1 MDNFDLNL
9 LRIFEALWRHRHVG
23 RAAIGLDLSQPAFS
37 YSLKRLREQ
46 IGDPLFV
53 KTRAGMQPTAAAVQ
67 LAPVVAAILEQVR
80 DQLLPVQSF
89 DPATSSRT
97 FTLSSSDIGEM
108 VFLPKLL
115 HHISQLAP
123 KVNIRMYTGRHAELM
138 RAMESGEL
146 DLMTGYFPDNVG
158 SDIFQ
163 QRLFSH
169 GFLCL
174 ARAGHPH
181 IGKKLTKQAFL
192 SLPHAV
198 IRAEGRSQEIV
209 EQYFKEHGIKRRA
222 LLHTHHFLS
231 IPFVVAATDMVV
243 TVPAAVGEMFS
254 QLANIQTFEP
264 PLPFPSFDI
273 KQYWHRRQHGDAA
286 NQWLRGLVQEL
297 FSGADTWHLADD
309 KHPENLSLSPP

>member
-53 KTRAGMQPTAAAVQ
+53 KTRAGMQPTAAAAQ

-80 DQLLPVQSF
+80 DQLLPAPAF
-89 DPATSSRT
+89 DPATSTRS
-97 FTLSSSDIGEM
+97 FTLSMSDLGEM
-108 VFLPKLL
+108 VILPKLL
-115 HHISQLAP
+115 RRLSQVAP
-123 KVNIRMYTGRHAELM
+123 EVNIRTYGGSPNDLM
-138 RAMESGEL
+138 RAMEDGDL
-146 DLMTGYFPDNVG
+146 DLMVGYFPDTAG
-158 SDIFQ
+158 ADMFQ

-174 ARAGHPH
+174 ARSGHPG
-181 IGKKLTKQAFL
+181 IGKKLNKQTFL
-192 SLPHAV
+192 TLPHAV

-254 QLANIQTFEP
+254 QLADIQTFEP
-264 PLPFPSFDI
+264 PLPFPAFDI

-286 NQWLRGLVQEL
+286 NQWLRGLVQKL

-309 KHPENLSLSPP
+309 KLPENLSLSPP